1 MEFFGMCSPRD
12 RVQAF
17 LEQWADDPE
26 GAMGM
31 VSPDIAYT
39 LNVDPEALQIGGE
52 TAGWNAVNAMMLSI
66 RNVFEYLVY
75 RPRISSAAGDIVR
88 ARVELILRHRASG
101 ELLMTHMRIV
111 VTVRDNMISRVEE
124 YVDAP
129 MVESFLRLF
138 SNAGND
144 ARGGKD

>member
-1 MEFFGMCSPRD
+1 MEFFEMCSPRD
-12 RVQAF
+12 RVQVF

-26 GAMGM
+26 GAMVM
-31 VSPDIAYT
+31 LAPDIAYT

-52 TAGWNAVNAMMLSI
+52 TAGWDAVNAMMLSI

-75 RPRISSAAGDIVR
+75 RPRIISAAEDIVR

-111 VTVRDNMISRVEE
+111 VTVRDDMISRVEE

-138 SNAGND
+138 SNADNAPRDGND
-144 ARGGKD
+144 